1 MKEIKSKNCCDE
13 SCEEKDL
20 RENEE
25 LCDDFCQ
32 IENELTTLIK
42 ASSDGYLQIDYE
54 IQQSMKKLKMLINY
68 VLSVYNLDEEERQ
81 QYEKLSSLLIKI
93 IY

>member
-1 MKEIKSKNCCDE
+1 MKEIKSKNCCK
-13 SCEEKDL
+13 EKDL
-20 RENEE
+20 RETEE
-25 LCDDFCQ
+25 LCDEFCQ
-32 IENELTTLIK
+32 IENEVTTLIK

-54 IQQSMKKLKMLINY
+54 IQKSMKKLKMLINY

>member
-1 MKEIKSKNCCDE
+1 MKEEKKCP
-13 SCEEKDL
+13 CET
-20 RENEE
+20 EE

-32 IENELTTLIK
+32 IEKEVNELFTVASNGYIK
-42 ASSDGYLQIDYE
+42 IDYE
-54 IQQSMKKLKMLINY
+54 IQKLMKKLRMLIDY
-68 VLSVYNLDEEERQ
+68 VLSIYNLDEEERQ

>member
-1 MKEIKSKNCCDE
+1 MKEEKKC
-13 SCEEKDL
+13 SCET
-20 RENEE
+20 EE

-32 IENELTTLIK
+32 IEKEVNELFTV
-42 ASSDGYLQIDYE
+42 ASNGYIEIDYE
-54 IQQSMKKLKMLINY
+54 IQKSMKKLRMLIDY
-68 VLSVYNLDEEERQ
+68 VLSIYNLDEEEKK